1 MKLTEEVQN
10 MKFEINKKALSSLVD
25 MAEKAVA
32 KKTTNP
38 ILSGIK
44 IEVVAKEL
52 NVYATDLQT
61 GFHGKTTVE
70 DSQQDCSFV
79 VDHKNFSE
87 ILKSLPVVSIII
99 NYDNGVLSLE
109 SATTAFKLPTMN
121 AAEFP
126 NVIPSV
132 AGSTVDLEREK
143 ILHMIEKVIFCAS
156 RDSDPLSRNLNSVYW
171 DFRSGGFLSLVATD
185 SYRLGISEIN
195 LQQSSLVS
203 SFLLSL
209 RSVEEL
215 RNVLLSCRSKT
226 FRLNF
231 DGSRALF
238 SFSEDSVEL
247 ALNVIDSKFPNYM
260 DILPKAFKTKM
271 VLSTSEFNEI
281 LRRVS
286 IASGSSEQV
295 KMDVNE
301 ELLTLSAN
309 SVDVGEGKDTI
320 TVEKEGNNILI
331 AYSPRYLREAVEKIE
346 TTEFEFNISGET
358 NPTVLKPFNDNSYMY
373 IVMPIRLV

>member
-1 MKLTEEVQN
+1 
-10 MKFEINKKALSSLVD
+10 MKFEINKKTLSSLVD

-44 IEVVAKEL
+44 IEVAAKEL

-70 DSQQDCSFV
+70 DSQEDCAFV

-226 FRLNF
+226 FKLNF

-271 VLSTSEFNEI
+271 VLSTAEFSEI

-309 SVDVGEGKDTI
+309 SADVGEGKDTI
-320 TVEKEGNNILI
+320 TVENEGNNILI

-358 NPTVLKPFNDNSYMY
+358 NPTVLKPFNDNNYMY